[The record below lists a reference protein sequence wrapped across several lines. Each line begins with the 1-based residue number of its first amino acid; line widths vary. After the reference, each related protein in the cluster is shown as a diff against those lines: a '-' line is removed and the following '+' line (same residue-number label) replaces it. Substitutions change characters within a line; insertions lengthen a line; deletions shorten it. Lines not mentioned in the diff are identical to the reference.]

1 MKTTSVEEQ
10 LKKDGLYI
18 VQNGQVIHY
27 EVTNVEETEDYF
39 NINYD
44 NKTAKLYKESRSIKT
59 FGGIQRGDT
68 IYQVFVNL
76 TDKYTEPEFK
86 EVTVLNITDAG
97 SDYEDQVIIT
107 IEIKT
112 AKGKQKKFDFYTDKS
127 KNTTNLL
134 NQNGLSFFT
143 LDKEQG
149 KKDYDTVFKN
159 YNNIYGK
166 NNR

>member
-1 MKTTSVEEQ
+1 MKTTSIKEQ

-18 VQNGQVIHY
+18 VQNDQVIHY
-27 EVTNVEETEDYF
+27 EVTDVEETEDYF
-39 NINYD
+39 NIKYD
-44 NKTAKLYKESRSIKT
+44 NKIVKLYKEDRGIKT
-59 FGGIQRGDT
+59 FGGVQRGDI

-76 TDKYTEPEFK
+76 TNKYTEPEFK
-86 EVTVLNITDAG
+86 EVNVLNITDAG
-97 SDYEDQVIIT
+97 LDYENQVIIT
-107 IEIKT
+107 IETKT
-112 AKGKQKKFDFYTDKS
+112 TKGKQKKFDFYVDKS

-159 YNNIYGK
+159 YNDIYGK
-166 NNR
+166 K